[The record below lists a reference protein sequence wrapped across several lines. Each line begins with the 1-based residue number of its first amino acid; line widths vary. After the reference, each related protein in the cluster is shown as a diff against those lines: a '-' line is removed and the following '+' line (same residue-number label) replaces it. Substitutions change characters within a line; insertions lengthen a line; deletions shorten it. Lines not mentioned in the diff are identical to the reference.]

1 MKKLRVFL
9 SNFLKEED
17 AQGATEYILL
27 LVAVIAVLV
36 LFKDKIMEMVKGKI
50 GTIES
55 EMGKF

>member
-1 MKKLRVFL
+1 MKKLGVFL
-9 SNFLKEED
+9 KNFLKEED